1 MSVLVTG
8 GTGFVGIHVTAQLA
22 ESGESVVAFSA
33 EGELDDVAR
42 DFLGPARER
51 VTCVKG
57 DVLDLESLRATMD
70 SHGADRVIHGA
81 AITAI
86 GDLEPE
92 AARQAALVNVGGTAT
107 VLEAARLAGVK
118 RFVHLSSASV
128 YGAADPRVPL
138 DEEAPLEPN
147 GIYGI
152 TKRAG
157 EDIVRR
163 YLELFGVDGVI
174 LRLSAPYGP
183 LERPNPLRTVM
194 SPVFHWC
201 RAALNGDEVELAD
214 DLERDLTYVSD
225 TARCVVLAFQSSKLR
240 HGVYNASCGENLR
253 FSDILAALAR
263 VRPGFRFRLKE
274 GGQTVT
280 VLPRQPSR
288 GPVHGTGENGSGLC
302 AAVRHR
308 ERIEPLSGMAGR
320 ASNLAE
326 GRVVETGHGWN
337 NDARQSRNGHSR
349 EPGCVKTPTSRCERP
364 IRHSRPLRH
373 SRESGNPGVVEGC
386 YSGVSP
392 LHPAWIPAFAGMT
405 ISGGLCLAGMAF

>member
-57 DVLDLESLRATMD
+57 DVLDLDTLLATMD
-70 SHGADRVIHGA
+70 RHGADRVIHGA

-128 YGAADPRVPL
+128 YGAADP
-138 DEEAPLEPN
+138 AIPLEEDAALGPR

-157 EDIVRR
+157 EELVHR
-163 YLELFGVDGVI
+163 YFELFGMDGAV

-201 RAALNGDEVELAD
+201 RAALNGEEVELAE
-214 DLERDLTYVSD
+214 DLVRDLTYVSD
-225 TARCVVLAFQSSKLR
+225 TARCVVLAFLKPDLK
-240 HGVYNASCGENLR
+240 HLVYNASCGENLR

-263 VRPGFRFRLKE
+263 VRSDFRFRLSE
-274 GGQTVT
+274 GGT
-280 VLPRQPSR
+280 LASFFRDSLR
-288 GPVHGTGENGSGLC
+288 GPLSMRRAREDLAFVPQYDIESGLSRYLRWLE
-302 AAVRHR
+302 RH
-308 ERIEPLSGMAGR
+308 PL
-320 ASNLAE
+320 
-326 GRVVETGHGWN
+326 
-337 NDARQSRNGHSR
+337 
-349 EPGCVKTPTSRCERP
+349 
-364 IRHSRPLRH
+364 
-373 SRESGNPGVVEGC
+373 
-386 YSGVSP
+386 
-392 LHPAWIPAFAGMT
+392 
-405 ISGGLCLAGMAF
+405 

>member
-57 DVLDLESLRATMD
+57 DVLDLESLRATID
-70 SHGADRVIHGA
+70 RHGADRVIHGA

-274 GGQTVT
+274 GGKLSPFFRDSLRGALFMERARTDLGFV
-280 VLPRQPSR
+280 PRYDI
-288 GPVHGTGENGSGLC
+288 ESGLSRYLEWLE
-302 AAVRHR
+302 RH
-308 ERIEPLSGMAGR
+308 
-320 ASNLAE
+320 
-326 GRVVETGHGWN
+326 
-337 NDARQSRNGHSR
+337 
-349 EPGCVKTPTSRCERP
+349 P
-364 IRHSRPLRH
+364 I
-373 SRESGNPGVVEGC
+373 
-386 YSGVSP
+386 
-392 LHPAWIPAFAGMT
+392 
-405 ISGGLCLAGMAF
+405 